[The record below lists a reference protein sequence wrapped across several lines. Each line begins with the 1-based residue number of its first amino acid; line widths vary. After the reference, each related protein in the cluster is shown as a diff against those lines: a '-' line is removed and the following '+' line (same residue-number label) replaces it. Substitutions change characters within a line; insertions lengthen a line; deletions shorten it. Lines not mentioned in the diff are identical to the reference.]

1 MLTLFPLA
9 SSGIEESTHKAGSLK
24 KFDVFAKMLCSS
36 FSKDNESVVVDIL
49 TPTDLEMI
57 KARKTGSNSTSA
69 RSSASLSSFQKR
81 YVILTYSSEFDRVHY
96 PLALPFED
104 KPNVPALRR
113 TIARLRRKIVE
124 RENQERE
131 PSNDKERLVNSS
143 FLYVC
148 YRI

>member
-1 MLTLFPLA
+1 MLTLFPHG

-57 KARKTGSNSTSA
+57 KARKTGSNNTSA

>member
-1 MLTLFPLA
+1 
-9 SSGIEESTHKAGSLK
+9 LK

-57 KARKTGSNSTSA
+57 KARKTGPNNTSA

-113 TIARLRRKIVE
+113 TIARLRRKITE

-131 PSNDKERLVNSS
+131 PSNDKER
-143 FLYVC
+143 
-148 YRI
+148 